1 MVLFVLG
8 VQKLCVLDYMVS
20 LPTSVLKVLYP

>member
-8 VQKLCVLDYMVS
+8 VQKLCVLDYMVRARYHDY
-20 LPTSVLKVLYP
+20 TTG